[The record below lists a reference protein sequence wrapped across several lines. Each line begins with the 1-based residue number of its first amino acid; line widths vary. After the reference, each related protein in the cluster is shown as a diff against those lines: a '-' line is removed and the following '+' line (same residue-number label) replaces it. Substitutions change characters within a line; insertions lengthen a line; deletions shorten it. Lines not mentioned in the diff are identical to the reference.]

1 MFVSLSFVVGLVT
14 FAIIRAGSIDAILR
28 TDASNI
34 DTLVDVGAS
43 FAIGHQFVTGIA
55 SASVFNGRV
64 YAELSALMNFH
75 LEAFVNSARE
85 RFVAVVGAIGN
96 FVTDERVINTL
107 GTVGAFELAFGTQIF
122 RRDSRSAK
130 SIRVGTIPLVGKVPA
145 IIFLITPVGES
156 HAFGVLTGELS
167 CRAAGAIFAIAFG
180 SFIRSITAIVV
191 VIASLILVHTP
202 SVAAGKLFGSASAP
216 LSAIES
222 RSGRHVLIG
231 SIDAIRIAVT
241 DPFLGNALSFAP
253 LLVGAAG
260 EFCFGVAFTR
270 SALMPLILVGIVET
284 IVVTVA
290 DVNAGNTIAVVAGE

>member
-1 MFVSLSFVVGLVT
+1 
-14 FAIIRAGSIDAILR
+14 
-28 TDASNI
+28 
-34 DTLVDVGAS
+34 
-43 FAIGHQFVTGIA
+43 
-55 SASVFNGRV
+55 
-64 YAELSALMNFH
+64 MNFH

-96 FVTDERVINTL
+96 FVTDERIVNTL

-130 SIRVGTIPLVGKVPA
+130 SIRVSTIPLVGKVPA

-191 VIASLILVHTP
+191 
-202 SVAAGKLFGSASAP
+202 
-216 LSAIES
+216 
-222 RSGRHVLIG
+222 
-231 SIDAIRIAVT
+231 
-241 DPFLGNALSFAP
+241 
-253 LLVGAAG
+253 
-260 EFCFGVAFTR
+260 
-270 SALMPLILVGIVET
+270 
-284 IVVTVA
+284 TVA